1 MISLIIPLYNEEEII
16 RELHNRTTAVL
27 ETMNMD
33 YEIICVNDGSNDRT
47 LERLLEYYKS
57 DKKFKILNLSK
68 NFGHQAAY
76 TAGLS
81 YAKGDIIVMMDGDL
95 QDPPGLIIDMIEK
108 MRSDDLDIV
117 YGCRKVRNE
126 GVFKRLLIKQFHK
139 IFSRLSNI
147 KAPENVGNFSVM
159 NRKALDA
166 FLKLNEKKRYL
177 PGLRYFIGFNQGF
190 VEYERPERTIG
201 KAKMKYRNLFSLAMD
216 ALFSFSKLPVKACLL
231 LGFFGI
237 FFSLIGGLVVF
248 IKKINGDA
256 ISGWSSTMLSIYF
269 LGSVQLL
276 FLGIIG
282 EYIHRIFVE
291 TQNRPIY
298 IVKDFYTD

>member
-27 ETMNMD
+27 EAMNMD

-47 LERLLEYYKS
+47 LERLLEYHNA
-57 DKKFKILNLSK
+57 DKRFKILNLSK

-95 QDPPGLIIDMIEK
+95 QDPPSLIIDMVEK
-108 MRSDDLDIV
+108 MISDDLDIV

-190 VEYERPERTIG
+190 IEYERPERTIG

-237 FFSLIGGLVVF
+237 LFSLIGGLVVF